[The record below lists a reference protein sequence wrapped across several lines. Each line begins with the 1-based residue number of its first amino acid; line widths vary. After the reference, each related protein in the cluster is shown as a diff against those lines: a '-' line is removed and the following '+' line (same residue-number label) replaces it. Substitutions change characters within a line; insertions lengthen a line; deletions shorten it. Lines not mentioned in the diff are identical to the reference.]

1 MADKNL
7 KAEVKARV
15 RALAHNNSGLRG
27 AAGTIGVTTPTLWA
41 WQRGLRVPQEARLG
55 QLRELT
61 S

>member
-7 KAEVKARV
+7 KAEVRARV

-27 AAGTIGVTTPTLWA
+27 AAGTIGVTTPILWA
-41 WQRGLRVPQEARLG
+41 WQRGFRAPQEARLG